1 MTRTRPPLASTRLID
16 RRDFMRA
23 AGAAFAAALA
33 PRQLHAIERA
43 DAVFAT
49 AYQEKDGQCGVGV
62 LSEDRKL
69 LFTSPLPDRGHDVS
83 FDPVAGRSV
92 VFARRPGTFAVV
104 FDHAGKSQPLTITCQ
119 KTSGGM
125 GGCAEDP
132 GMAAYEDGSYP
143 NAAVIQVP
151 ALQPGETFDHVLE
164 FWGGL
169 VWGAGTYELTLTADA
184 GDAIAE
190 DDEENNQ
197 TSAEKQQ
204 LAGVN
209 KTPQPKGPGT
219 IILKPKSGGG
229 GGFPFELQF
238 TFGQ

>member
-1 MTRTRPPLASTRLID
+1 MSTFKARLLTGAFVLAMSGGTA
-16 RRDFMRA
+16 F
-23 AGAAFAAALA
+23 AGADLV
-33 PRQLHAIERA
+33 P
-43 DAVFAT
+43 DASNLSTMGQASVTNMGDEAT
-49 AYQEKDGQCGVGV
+49 E
-62 LSEDRKL
+62 
-69 LFTSPLPDRGHDVS
+69 P
-83 FDPVAGRSV
+83 SV
-92 VFARRPGTFAVV
+92 
-104 FDHAGKSQPLTITCQ
+104 LTIVCQ
-119 KTSGGM
+119 KISGGM

-184 GDAIAE
+184 GEAIAE

-219 IILKPKSGGG
+219 IILKPKSDGS